1 MKNYYTILEI
11 EETAT
16 QEEIKEAFRRLVKK
30 YHPDNIYT
38 GNEEK
43 FREVLEA
50 YDVLS
55 DLEKRKNY
63 DRSLRGDNTTFS
75 SSSYNR
81 SATSQTTSKTNSYYQ
96 YTSYTKTR
104 EESECDMDKLMKDI
118 LKKHRQSQKSSPKEE
133 FIHVDNININMNLD
147 VYFKILNYMLRNQ
160 EWDQKEENI
169 TYTKKLK
176 K

>member
-16 QEEIKEAFRRLVKK
+16 QEEIKEAFRRLAKK
-30 YHPDNIYT
+30 CHPDNIYT

-43 FREVLEA
+43 FKEVLEA
-50 YDVLS
+50 YNVLS

-63 DRSLRGDNTTFS
+63 DRKLRENNTTFS

-81 SATSQTTSKTNSYYQ
+81 GSTSQTQSNTNSYYQ

-104 EESECDMDKLMKDI
+104 EESERDMDNLMKDI
-118 LKKHRQSQKSSPKEE
+118 LKKYRKSQKSSPKEE
-133 FIHVDNININMNLD
+133 FIHVDSQNINLSAYYEM
-147 VYFKILNYMLRNQ
+147 LNYMYRNQ
-160 EWDQKEENI
+160 DWDQKEENI
-169 TYTKKLK
+169 TYTKKLRK
-176 K
+176 